1 MHLADRPSTPPSKHM
16 QISFR
21 YLKNR
26 KGGKGEPA
34 ARAPGQGGER
44 QNCVKYVNVKK
55 VLVLPSQKM
64 TPRGER

>member
-1 MHLADRPSTPPSKHM
+1 MHLGERPFSAPQHM

-21 YLKNR
+21 YLKNS

-34 ARAPGQGGER
+34 RGAGQGRER